1 MFNFKFEKRKLIVL
15 SLVFVLISISYL
27 NYMINKR
34 SLMEISTDLRE
45 YEEKQMSE
53 ISEDASYDD
62 ESFKDTITHEVPFDG
77 ETAISSITTI
87 EDGNNIIDSSK
98 NDVEDIIAV
107 SNTNIENSLESNN
120 LNDSNYF
127 LQAKIDIEME
137 REKTIERFEEI
148 IDNDKVDEESRKNA
162 VNKKL
167 KLVEIMNKEK
177 VVESL
182 IKTKGFEDSVVF
194 ITDENI
200 YVTVQTDKLKK
211 SDLAKVLDIVTRETQ
226 YSIDNIIVQNK

>member
-34 SLMEISTDLRE
+34 SLLETSTDLKE

-53 ISEDASYDD
+53 MSQD
-62 ESFKDTITHEVPFDG
+62 EAFKDTITHESPSDG
-77 ETAISSITTI
+77 ETATSSITTI
-87 EDGNNIIDSSK
+87 ENGNNIVDSTK
-98 NDVEDIIAV
+98 NNVEDIVAV

-120 LNDSNYF
+120 LDSSNYF
-127 LQAKIDIEME
+127 LQAKIDIEIE

-148 IDNDKVDEESRKNA
+148 IDNEKVDEESRKSA

-167 KLVEIMNKEK
+167 ELIETMNKEK

-182 IKTKGFEDSVVF
+182 IKSKGFEDSVVF
-194 ITDENI
+194 ITDQNV
-200 YVTVQTDKLKK
+200 YVTVQTDELEQ
-211 SDLAKVLDIVTRETQ
+211 SDLAKILDIITRETKF
-226 YSIDNIIVQNK
+226 SIDHITVQNK

>member
-53 ISEDASYDD
+53 MSEDASYDD

-77 ETAISSITTI
+77 ETATSSITTI

>member
-34 SLMEISTDLRE
+34 SLLETSTDLKE

-53 ISEDASYDD
+53 MSED
-62 ESFKDTITHEVPFDG
+62 ESFNDTITHEAPSDG
-77 ETAISSITTI
+77 ETATSSITTI
-87 EDGNNIIDSSK
+87 DNGNNIVDSTK
-98 NDVEDIIAV
+98 NNVEDIIAV

-120 LNDSNYF
+120 LDSSNYF
-127 LQAKIDIEME
+127 LQAKIDIEIE

-148 IDNDKVDEESRKNA
+148 IDNDKVDEESRKSA

-167 KLVEIMNKEK
+167 DLIETMNKEK

-182 IKTKGFEDSVVF
+182 IKSKGFEDSVVF
-194 ITDENI
+194 ITDQNV
-200 YVTVQTDKLKK
+200 YVTVQTDELEQ
-211 SDLAKVLDIVTRETQ
+211 SDLAKILDIITRETKF
-226 YSIDNIIVQNK
+226 SIDHITVQKK